1 MIKTTPAGVRVKV
14 TLNGEVLADS
24 KDAVRLEEGSYP
36 AVYYFPRK
44 DVRME
49 RLERTSHSTHCPHK
63 GDASYFSIKGGARN
77 AVWSYETPL
86 EKMASIKELVAFYPD
101 KVDSIEAG

>member
-1 MIKTTPAGVRVKV
+1 MIKTSPAGLRVKV
-14 TLNGEVLADS
+14 TFQGELLADS
-24 KDAVRLEEGSYP
+24 KDAVRLEEGTYP

-49 RLERTSHSTHCPHK
+49 RLARTAHSTHCPHK
-63 GDASYFSIKGGARN
+63 GDASYYSIKGGPAN

-86 EKMASIKELVAFYPD
+86 EKMAAIRELVAFYPD
-101 KVDSIEAG
+101 KVSIQAG